1 MERAGVERLIQ
12 SRFMWKG
19 RLLEFLA
26 CLVRL
31 SQDRSSSFF
40 NKTITK
46 QQINLSVVGFLKI
59 IKTIGNPNKNA
70 RNTAQLKGGI
80 EAGASVLSLF

>member
-1 MERAGVERLIQ
+1 MGI
-12 SRFMWKG
+12 K
-19 RLLEFLA
+19 
-26 CLVRL
+26 
-31 SQDRSSSFF
+31 SSSFF

-46 QQINLSVVGFLKI
+46 WLNQPVSSMPKNTIHLTQSLVAGFP
-59 IKTIGNPNKNA
+59 KTIEPIRNPNKNA